1 MLLIALPGSHCSVP
15 LLCHCAEEEE
25 TEEKDPNRSKR
36 KHLGDTNWFCPVT
49 FKERGIMFPSNPEI
63 GAKYRERIYYLVNY
77 EAREKFVAR
86 PMDYLRPGPSLV
98 AITPPPDDE
107 PVSGVGGEGAA
118 APPQPPALR
127 LLIIGPKG
135 SGKSTLGKF
144 LADQLGLYHV
154 SFREKL
160 HELIMPK
167 AKRPVGPEHKEAF
180 AFEKEYAEMGDQ
192 EKQRVAAEEGENTS
206 IHARTRTHT
215 YILVTCSALTTL
227 SSCCSSFST
236 IYLHSTVQLAVALC

>member
-1 MLLIALPGSHCSVP
+1 MCQ
-15 LLCHCAEEEE
+15 CAEEEE

-49 FKERGIMFPSNPEI
+49 FKERGILFPSNPEI

-98 AITPPPDDE
+98 AIPPPPDDE
-107 PVSGVGGEGAA
+107 AAGGGVSGEGAA
-118 APPQPPALR
+118 AALPPAQTQPPPPPGKGDDIPRQELPVETMAPPQPPVLR

-180 AFEKEYAEMGDQ
+180 AFEKEFAEMGDQ
-192 EKQRVAAEEGENTS
+192 EKQRVDAEEGENIFS
-206 IHARTRTHT
+206 FDF
-215 YILVTCSALTTL
+215 
-227 SSCCSSFST
+227 SCFSSFST
-236 IYLHSTVQLAVALC
+236 NMQ